1 LKSIGGKE
9 LVSIKVP
16 LSMAGIGIIMGVML
30 NLALGYP
37 PWELGGIIGG
47 LLTGLLMWI
56 LGM

>member
-1 LKSIGGKE
+1 M
-9 LVSIKVP
+9 VNVKVP
-16 LSMAGIGIIMGVML
+16 LSMAGIGIIMGVLL

-47 LLTGLLMWI
+47 LLTGILMWV